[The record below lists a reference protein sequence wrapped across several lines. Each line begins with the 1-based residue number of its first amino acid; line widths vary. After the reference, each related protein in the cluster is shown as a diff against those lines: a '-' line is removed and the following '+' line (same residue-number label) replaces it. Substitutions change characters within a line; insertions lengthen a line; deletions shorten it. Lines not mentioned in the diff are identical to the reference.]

1 MNCEQLAALYE
12 EYALGVLEGEERG
25 VRGAEGGLRGVDD
38 VAGTKVSPSARSS
51 SLISVVPVSGSRGAP
66 QVEQNL
72 LLGETCAPHFEQNM
86 RGRDS
91 ITGSRV
97 IANAREID
105 QEMRSTWT
113 AVP

>member
-1 MNCEQLAALYE
+1 MESELVSGL
-12 EYALGVLEGEERG
+12 LEGEERG
-25 VRGAEGGLRGVDD
+25 VRGGEGGLRGVD
-38 VAGTKVSPSARSS
+38 VAGTNVSPSARSS

-72 LLGETCAPHFEQNM
+72 LLGETWAPHFEQNM
-86 RGRDS
+86 GGRDS

-97 IANAREID
+97 IANAREMD